1 MTDENK
7 TFDEYINNLR
17 QICIEQRKL
26 LGLSQKKVC
35 ELLEIKYGIQKEPEK
50 LSRYESGKV
59 QMPSFVNELCK
70 LYGITFPK
78 PNYNRRFLMNVKN
91 TVLDIANEIRID
103 VYNKLQKIPEFNFQE
118 NTEVLGYGLNILA
131 MDNYYFAFVSLD
143 EDIEARKFIY
153 VYQRND
159 ICIELVGRV
168 TYYAV
173 PVAWFL
179 PFGDNELVGRLDSES
194 GDLGNMAI
202 HIQDIINVF
211 VLNTLGN
218 GFAHRNV
225 ELYPFEEA
233 EEILSSMEKEGK
245 ADNFTFPLYEKYI
258 LIFENIYV
266 YEDCRNK
273 GCFTA
278 LMKMLYEYYGDSLT
292 WICNTMPIFL
302 DEDEYDEDEP
312 EALYDLPDDLKDAKT
327 KSQIEF
333 NKKLLRKYDHT
344 NTVFLD
350 SEIPYVIRDNFF
362 MQDKKEIEEASSY
375 TATYKE

>member
-1 MTDENK
+1 M
-7 TFDEYINNLR
+7 
-17 QICIEQRKL
+17 
-26 LGLSQKKVC
+26 
-35 ELLEIKYGIQKEPEK
+35 
-50 LSRYESGKV
+50 
-59 QMPSFVNELCK
+59 NE
-70 LYGITFPK
+70 
-78 PNYNRRFLMNVKN
+78 KN

-131 MDNYYFAFVSLD
+131 MDNYYFAFVSLA

-202 HIQDIINVF
+202 HIQDIINVY

-302 DEDEYDEDEP
+302 DEDEYD
-312 EALYDLPDDLKDAKT
+312 
-327 KSQIEF
+327 
-333 NKKLLRKYDHT
+333 
-344 NTVFLD
+344 D

>member
-1 MTDENK
+1 M
-7 TFDEYINNLR
+7 
-17 QICIEQRKL
+17 
-26 LGLSQKKVC
+26 
-35 ELLEIKYGIQKEPEK
+35 
-50 LSRYESGKV
+50 
-59 QMPSFVNELCK
+59 NE
-70 LYGITFPK
+70 
-78 PNYNRRFLMNVKN
+78 KN

-258 LIFENIYV
+258 LIFEKSIPVTPFV
-266 YEDCRNK
+266 YSLKYLFNNK
-273 GCFTA
+273 NKSVGTKNGLFINVS
-278 LMKMLYEYYGDSLT
+278 KMSKLT
-292 WICNTMPIFL
+292 YLIFL
-302 DEDEYDEDEP
+302 LQIANLIFSSP
-312 EALYDLPDDLKDAKT
+312 S
-327 KSQIEF
+327 SQS
-333 NKKLLRKYDHT
+333 
-344 NTVFLD
+344 V
-350 SEIPYVIRDNFF
+350 VIV
-362 MQDKKEIEEASSY
+362 
-375 TATYKE
+375 

>member
-1 MTDENK
+1 MADENK

-78 PNYNRRFLMNVKN
+78 PNYNRRFLMNEKN

-168 TYYAV
+168 TYAFYHDHV
-173 PVAWFL
+173 
-179 PFGDNELVGRLDSES
+179 E
-194 GDLGNMAI
+194 
-202 HIQDIINVF
+202 
-211 VLNTLGN
+211 NT
-218 GFAHRNV
+218 
-225 ELYPFEEA
+225 PT
-233 EEILSSMEKEGK
+233 S
-245 ADNFTFPLYEKYI
+245 
-258 LIFENIYV
+258 
-266 YEDCRNK
+266 
-273 GCFTA
+273 
-278 LMKMLYEYYGDSLT
+278 
-292 WICNTMPIFL
+292 
-302 DEDEYDEDEP
+302 
-312 EALYDLPDDLKDAKT
+312 
-327 KSQIEF
+327 
-333 NKKLLRKYDHT
+333 
-344 NTVFLD
+344 
-350 SEIPYVIRDNFF
+350 
-362 MQDKKEIEEASSY
+362 
-375 TATYKE
+375 

>member
-1 MTDENK
+1 MADENK

-78 PNYNRRFLMNVKN
+78 PNYNRRFLMNEKN

-168 TYYAV
+168 TYYAA

-202 HIQDIINVF
+202 HIQDIINVY
-211 VLNTLGN
+211 VLN
-218 GFAHRNV
+218 
-225 ELYPFEEA
+225 
-233 EEILSSMEKEGK
+233 IL
-245 ADNFTFPLYEKYI
+245 
-258 LIFENIYV
+258 
-266 YEDCRNK
+266 
-273 GCFTA
+273 
-278 LMKMLYEYYGDSLT
+278 EYYGDSLT

-302 DEDEYDEDEP
+302 DEDEYDEDKP

-333 NKKLLRKYDHT
+333 NKKLLLKYDHT

-362 MQDKKEIEEASSY
+362 MQDKKEIEEVSSY

>member
-1 MTDENK
+1 M
-7 TFDEYINNLR
+7 
-17 QICIEQRKL
+17 
-26 LGLSQKKVC
+26 
-35 ELLEIKYGIQKEPEK
+35 
-50 LSRYESGKV
+50 
-59 QMPSFVNELCK
+59 NE
-70 LYGITFPK
+70 
-78 PNYNRRFLMNVKN
+78 KN

-202 HIQDIINVF
+202 HIQDIINNVF